1 VEQELRAARR
11 ALGEARAQRGRV
23 GRELAQQ
30 ARRGALLGQ
39 EVAALDARAEAA
51 ARQLLAAQERLEGVR
66 QARRRAEASVHALR
80 LDAFAFLKGLQREG
94 GQGQSLEQLIFGGIR
109 SPSLNISFHLEYFV
123 QFENFFSF
131 CTFWQ
136 GQDPYQFISV

>member
-1 VEQELRAARR
+1 MVEEEEAVRERGRALWRVEQELRAARR

-23 GRELAQQ
+23 GRELEQQ

-66 QARRRAEASVHALR
+66 QARRHAEASVHALR
-80 LDAFAFLKGLQREG
+80 LDAFAFLKGLQRDSRH
-94 GQGQSLEQLIFGGIR
+94 GQGQSLEQLIFGGIH
-109 SPSLNISFHLEYFV
+109 SLAL
-123 QFENFFSF
+123 
-131 CTFWQ
+131 
-136 GQDPYQFISV
+136 